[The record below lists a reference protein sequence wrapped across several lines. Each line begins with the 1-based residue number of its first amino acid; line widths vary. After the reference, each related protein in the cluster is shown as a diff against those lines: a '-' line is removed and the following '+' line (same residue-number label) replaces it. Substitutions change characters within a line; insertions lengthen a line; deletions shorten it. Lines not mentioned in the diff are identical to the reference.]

1 METSIMISTTVISVV
16 VGIVALF
23 VWRVVSLR
31 KITTTRVHAP
41 SESAILITGGGRGI
55 GKATAEYLSNQGY
68 TVLVT
73 VRKQADY
80 DALDKNSK
88 DDDNGG
94 RILPVILD
102 VTNDAHVQPAVERV
116 QNVLKETNTKL
127 IAIVNNAGIN
137 PEGDGMNHYYAEGK
151 TPPSILAEP
160 SVASRVLETNVVGV
174 VRVTRAFLPL
184 LLTSTNGGRIINIGS
199 YFGSVAG
206 KGGLAHAAYEAS
218 KFALEGLTDNMRR
231 SLQAQNIH
239 VSLIKPGNIQTDMN
253 TLLGEVK
260 ADVVAQDIEH
270 AIASPTPRPRY
281 YPGKVKGTPC
291 YLVCFLFEMLPE
303 SITDRI

>member
-1 METSIMISTTVISVV
+1 MSTTIISVV
-16 VGIVALF
+16 VGIVALILR
-23 VWRVVSLR
+23 RVVVSTQ
-31 KITTTRVHAP
+31 ITTRAHVP
-41 SESAILITGGGRGI
+41 SESTILITGGGRGI

-80 DALDKNSK
+80 DALTSK
-88 DDDNGG
+88 EDDTNA
-94 RILPVILD
+94 RIIPVILD
-102 VTNDAHVQPAVERV
+102 VTSDAQVQPAVERV
-116 QNVLKETNTKL
+116 QSVLKETNTKL

-137 PEGDGMNHYYAEGK
+137 PEGDAMNDYYAEGK
-151 TPPSILAEP
+151 TPPNVLADA

-184 LLTSTNGGRIINIGS
+184 LTTNGRIVNIGS

-206 KGGLAHAAYEAS
+206 KGGLGHAAYEAS
-218 KFALEGLTDNMRR
+218 KFALEGLSDNMRR
-231 SLQAQNIH
+231 SLKAQNIN

-253 TLLGEVK
+253 TRLGEVK

-270 AIASPTPRPRY
+270 AIASPSPRPRY